1 MTDDVRNLIRFVVDG
16 DIRNAQTQCRIML
29 EKNVPEKDARF
40 KENELRKL
48 NLLKPELIQLPANL
62 ENLLIAE
69 DATNFPESR
78 FLLREEEETVINKL
92 LATRKAAL
100 AIKELGIHYTC
111 SLLLTGLPGVGK
123 TELARYI
130 AHKANLPFVFLKFS
144 GLVNSALGRT
154 QQNIGRV
161 FDYAKRTPCV
171 LCVDEIDAIG
181 AGDQGIQF
189 GYASNETEEYMP
201 YAINMA
207 HKLARQLTKI
217 RKDGTLK
224 YLRPDGKTQVTVEYD
239 EAGKPSRIDAVVCS
253 TQHDPDVTQ
262 EQIHEDIK
270 KYVFDEI
277 IPADMVDENTKYFI
291 NPTGRFVIG
300 GPHGDSGLTGRK
312 IIVDTYGGTGRHG
325 GGAFSGKD
333 CTKVDRSAAYAAR
346 YVAKNI
352 VAAGLADK
360 CEIQLSYAIGVAH
373 PTSIHVETF
382 GTGKLS
388 DTKLVEIIRENF
400 DLRPA
405 GIIKMLDLRR
415 PIYRQTA
422 AYGHFGRTDVD
433 LPWEHLDKV
442 DDLKKYLA

>member
-1 MTDDVRNLIRFVVDG
+1 MEKILFTSESVTEGHPDKVCDSISDAILDAMM
-16 DIRNAQTQCRIML
+16 AQDPMSRVACET
-29 EKNVPEKDARF
+29 
-40 KENELRKL
+40 
-48 NLLKPELIQLPANL
+48 
-62 ENLLIAE
+62 
-69 DATNFPESR
+69 AT
-78 FLLREEEETVINKL
+78 T
-92 LATRKAAL
+92 
-100 AIKELGIHYTC
+100 
-111 SLLLTGLPGVGK
+111 TGLVLVMGEI
-123 TELARYI
+123 TT
-130 AHKANLPFVFLKFS
+130 KANVDIQKIVRDTIREIGYDNADYGFDADTCAVITSLDKQSTDIAMGVDK
-144 GLVNSALGRT
+144 ALE
-154 QQNIGRV
+154 QKEDDMNE
-161 FDYAKRTPCV
+161 
-171 LCVDEIDAIG
+171 DELDSIG
-181 AGDQGIQF
+181 AGDQGLQF

-207 HKLARQLTKI
+207 HKLAQQLTKV

-239 EAGKPSRIDAVVCS
+239 EAGKPKRIDAVVCS

-270 KYVFDEI
+270 KYVFDAI
-277 IPADMVDENTKYFI
+277 IPADMVDADTKYFI

-373 PTSIHVETF
+373 PTSVSVNTF

-388 DTKLVEIIRENF
+388 ETKLVEIVRENF

-415 PIYRQTA
+415 PIYKQTCLL
-422 AYGHFGRTDVD
+422 YTSPSPRD
-433 LPWEHLDKV
+433 
-442 DDLKKYLA
+442 

>member
-1 MTDDVRNLIRFVVDG
+1 MEKILFTSESVTEGHPDKVCDSISDAILDAMM
-16 DIRNAQTQCRIML
+16 AQDPMSRVACET
-29 EKNVPEKDARF
+29 
-40 KENELRKL
+40 
-48 NLLKPELIQLPANL
+48 
-62 ENLLIAE
+62 
-69 DATNFPESR
+69 AT
-78 FLLREEEETVINKL
+78 T
-92 LATRKAAL
+92 
-100 AIKELGIHYTC
+100 
-111 SLLLTGLPGVGK
+111 TGLVLVMG
-123 TELARYI
+123 EI
-130 AHKANLPFVFLKFS
+130 ATKANVDIQKIVRDTIREIGYDNAGYGFDADTCAVITALDKQ
-144 GLVNSALGRT
+144 SADIAMG
-154 QQNIGRV
+154 
-161 FDYAKRTPCV
+161 
-171 LCVDEIDAIG
+171 VDKALEQKEDNMNEDELDSIG
-181 AGDQGIQF
+181 AGDQGLQF

-207 HKLARQLTKI
+207 HKLAQQLTKV

-239 EAGKPSRIDAVVCS
+239 EAGKPKRIDAVVCS

-270 KYVFDEI
+270 KYVFDAI
-277 IPADMVDENTKYFI
+277 IPADMVDADTKYFI

-373 PTSIHVETF
+373 PTSVSVNTF

-388 DTKLVEIIRENF
+388 ETKLVEIVRENF

-415 PIYRQTA
+415 PIYKQTA

-442 DDLKKYLA
+442 ETLKKYL